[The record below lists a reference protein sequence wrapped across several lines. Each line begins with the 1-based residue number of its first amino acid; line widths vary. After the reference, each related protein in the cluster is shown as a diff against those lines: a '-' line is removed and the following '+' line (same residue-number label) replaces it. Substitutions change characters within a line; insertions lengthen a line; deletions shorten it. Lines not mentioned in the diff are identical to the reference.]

1 MPKDYSRTRRVA
13 ELLQRELAAVIATEL
28 DDPRLELV
36 TITGVEVTRDY
47 AWATVYYTHLGDAD
61 QIKAAGAALEHAAGL
76 LRHEM
81 SARLDL
87 RTTPRLRFHYDS
99 SVERGRA
106 LYEKLERLGGESGR
120 KK

>member
-36 TITGVEVTRDY
+36 TITGVEVSRDY
-47 AWATVYYTHLGDAD
+47 SWATVYYTHLGDAA
-61 QIKAAGAALEHAAGL
+61 QIKAAGAALEHASGL

-87 RTTPRLRFHYDS
+87 RTTPRLRFHDDS